1 MSAGSEHGGVDK
13 LATGI
18 PGFDVIAEG
27 GLPRNRSTLIAGTA
41 GSAKT
46 VFATQFLAEGI
57 TRNGETGVF
66 VTFEDSPADIRKN
79 MRAFGWEIT
88 RWEEEG
94 KWIFV
99 DASLRAEEIA
109 TVVVGN
115 YDLGGL
121 LARVENAIRKVG
133 ATRVSLDSLNALF
146 ALYAEHEILRSELF
160 RISSILKGLGVTLV
174 FTGERTADYGEIT
187 RHGIEEFVA
196 DNVVILRNVLQ
207 EERRRRTIEILKFR
221 GARHQRGE
229 FPFTVRSDEGIVA
242 IPLSAIQLTQSS
254 SEIRITSGSAEL
266 DEMCGGGFFR
276 DSIILVSGATGTGKT
291 LTSTQ
296 FVGGG
301 AARGER
307 SLYLAFEESRD
318 QLFRNAIGWGVDF
331 AGLEA
336 AGKLRV
342 ISTYPHAMPLEDHLL
357 EIKDAIEEFR
367 PNRVAIDSLSALE
380 RVSTMR
386 SFREF
391 VVNLT
396 ATIKREEV
404 AGLFTATAPT
414 LMGGD
419 TVTEKH
425 ISTLTDTIIL
435 LRYVETYGEIRRGLT
450 VLKMRGSMHDKSV
463 REFTIDG
470 RGMRIAGPFR
480 TVSGILSGN
489 VTYLRYRQDDPPADP
504 AAEQARDGG
513 A

>member
-1 MSAGSEHGGVDK
+1 MSVRSEHEGVEK

-18 PGFDVIAEG
+18 PGFDIIAEG
-27 GLPRNRSTLIAGTA
+27 GLPKNRSTLVAGTA

-57 TRNGETGVF
+57 TRKGETGVF
-66 VTFEDSPADIRKN
+66 VTFEDSPAGIRKN
-79 MRAFGWEIT
+79 MRGFGWEIAQ
-88 RWEEEG
+88 WEEEG

-99 DASLRAEEIA
+99 DASLQAEDIA

-121 LARVENAIRKVG
+121 LARIENAIRKVG

-160 RISSILKGLGVTLV
+160 RITAILKRLGVTVV
-174 FTGERTADYGEIT
+174 FTGERTADYGENT

-196 DNVVILRNVLQ
+196 DNVVILRNVLL

-221 GARHQRGE
+221 GAGHQRGE
-229 FPFTVRSDEGIVA
+229 FPFTVRSDEGIIA
-242 IPLSAIQLTQSS
+242 IPLSAIELTQTS
-254 SEIRITSGSAEL
+254 SEVRITSGSAEL

-291 LTSTQ
+291 LTATQ

-301 AARGER
+301 AAHGER

-318 QLFRNAIGWGVDF
+318 QLFRNASGWGVDF

-357 EIKDAIEEFR
+357 EIKSAIEEFR

-414 LMGGD
+414 LAGGD

-470 RGMRIAGPFR
+470 RGMRIDGPFR

-489 VTYLRYRQDDPPADP
+489 VTHLRYRQDDRPAEGQPDS
-504 AAEQARDGG
+504 G